1 MKAVTQP
8 DGTIRFETWNPNE
21 WVQSIPEEIDWEIIP
36 KTGKNYIESKVIQ
49 NLLFGKKMM
58 KNDPEFLKPYELM
71 YPDIQNKDW
80 ICPTMIQN
88 MRDFARKQ
96 YEGDLA
102 HMGRWQLY
110 LAYLL
115 TLGLPFEDLM
125 KSDGAKLYRI
135 VTIKNNYGNV
145 VGGATDD
152 TFNTK
157 LGSFVAQVY
166 DYNTELWG
174 AGMLSHA
181 SPMICKF

>member
-71 YPDIQNKDW
+71 YPDIPNKDW
-80 ICPTMIQN
+80 ICPKMIQN

-125 KSDGAKLYRI
+125 KPDGAKLYRI
-135 VTIKNNYGNV
+135 VIIKWNKNLFKVFITNITINSFSKHIDLQTV
-145 VGGATDD
+145 VLITLYHKYY
-152 TFNTK
+152 K
-157 LGSFVAQVY
+157 L
-166 DYNTELWG
+166 
-174 AGMLSHA
+174 
-181 SPMICKF
+181 I